1 MGVPPSPDDEDALLD
16 AHPQMT
22 RPTGCPL
29 GPRLPLQGG
38 YVAVGLTRGPT
49 LCILR
54 GPQPSRSTR
63 GMAREHRGW
72 LDPLRFR
79 TPPGSRHRVPHGAG
93 GSTIASGTCHLPPGA
108 DAAAAGR
115 RGISLAAVGV
125 PTPFCALVTG
135 TRWRR
140 VACPPVTSRPSIPGA
155 SHDTGIL
162 ETVRPCLRRRT
173 LELCR
178 YYDR

>member
-1 MGVPPSPDDEDALLD
+1 MVHMGVPPSPDDEVALLD
-16 AHPQMT
+16 AHTHMT

-79 TPPGSRHRVPHGAG
+79 TPPGSWHRVPHGAG
-93 GSTIASGTCHLPPGA
+93 GSTFASGTFICLQGRMRRPLVGEGSAPRCSWGTHPLLRIGDGNAMAQGGMPPC
-108 DAAAAGR
+108 D
-115 RGISLAAVGV
+115 L
-125 PTPFCALVTG
+125 TPFGSWCQ
-135 TRWRR
+135 
-140 VACPPVTSRPSIPGA
+140 
-155 SHDTGIL
+155 
-162 ETVRPCLRRRT
+162 
-173 LELCR
+173 
-178 YYDR
+178 